1 MNDLITNAI
10 HDSNDRKDASGDED
24 DRNDNGGAGCGGT
37 NAADDGNVKTL
48 TYILCLLFSSTTSLM
63 RDHHVLVLT
72 LILILPSA
80 IPLSVL
86 VLVDR

>member
-1 MNDLITNAI
+1 MNDLITNVI

-72 LILILPSA
+72 LILPSA
-80 IPLSVL
+80 IALLVL

>member
-1 MNDLITNAI
+1 MNDLITNVI

-37 NAADDGNVKTL
+37 NADDDGNVKTL

-72 LILILPSA
+72 LILPSA
-80 IPLSVL
+80 IALLVL

>member
-1 MNDLITNAI
+1 MNDLITNVI

-24 DRNDNGGAGCGGT
+24 DRTDNGGAGCGGT
-37 NAADDGNVKTL
+37 NAADDGDVKTL

-72 LILILPSA
+72 LILPSPIA
-80 IPLSVL
+80 LLVL